1 MKILKTFY
9 RPPFLRCWQNVKK
22 KYVYS
27 YVIYSICGT
36 VLYYATMVSI
46 SKPLPKFFPRI
57 YESQLNDKIL
67 FIKVKRPIFRK
78 KMTFVRGKSF
88 YKKEYDIT
96 SM

>member
-1 MKILKTFY
+1 
-9 RPPFLRCWQNVKK
+9 
-22 KYVYS
+22 
-27 YVIYSICGT
+27 
-36 VLYYATMVSI
+36 MVSI

-88 YKKEYDIT
+88 YKKECDIT
-96 SM
+96 SMQRLHLLIKYAIDLRVGADILSPHLPKLANIERGKKTGDKH

>member
-1 MKILKTFY
+1 
-9 RPPFLRCWQNVKK
+9 
-22 KYVYS
+22 
-27 YVIYSICGT
+27 
-36 VLYYATMVSI
+36 MVSI

-67 FIKVKRPIFRK
+67 FIKVKRPIFKK